1 LRGGSSGPLAAGL
14 LAGALVALVACSGG
28 PHGGEAEAAGE
39 GGPRRSPRPDLLES
53 LRQDLAAERHPSD
66 GGGRAWLEAE
76 DGTPAAAV
84 AGLPGRWTI
93 VYEAGPLG
101 IAEGG
106 MIFLQVSPFW
116 GWSTPQTQWPRS
128 FGYTEVSTAAEGVEL
143 GAQTLGE
150 QLLGI
155 AVGGRALERGER
167 VRIVYG
173 AGEEGAVADRF
184 AEHRSHFWI
193 AVDGDGDGVRK
204 ILADSPAVDV
214 APGPPARL
222 LLLLPSTARPGEAV
236 RLTAAVVDALGNAGV
251 DFAGRVRLAAGAGS
265 AAVDHPSGLDFTAAD
280 RGRLTVEV
288 TPREPGVVRLEG
300 EGPWGLEAES
310 NPVQVSLE
318 GARILWGDLHNHSNY
333 SDGSG
338 QPEEL
343 FLYARDVAALDV
355 VSVTDHDH
363 WGMRF
368 LDQRPDMWEEIKS
381 LAERYDE
388 PGRFVTLPGY
398 EWTNWVHGH
407 RHVLYFGDRAAA
419 GELRLFSS
427 LDPEY
432 ETPQQLWAALR
443 GRPAITVAHHSA
455 GGPVSTDWSIP
466 PDPELEP
473 VTEIVSVHGSSEA
486 LDSPSLIYSPVPG
499 NFVRDALDRGYRLGF
514 VGSSDS
520 HDGHPG
526 LAHLASPTSG
536 LVAILAEE
544 ATREAVY
551 EALRR
556 RRVYATSGP
565 RIVLRAVFG
574 GHPMGSEIPV
584 GGGDAGVAADPP
596 AVPEIRGVPAGT
608 LVVQAIAPGDLSH
621 VDVIRSGAVVQG
633 VDCAGERRCSFGL
646 EVPDLEA
653 GEYLYVRV
661 VQRDGGAAWSSPFF
675 FVDGGDGPG

>member
-1 LRGGSSGPLAAGL
+1 MRRLLAGL
-14 LAGALVALVACSGG
+14 LAVSPVVFAACSSE
-28 PHGGEAEAAGE
+28 PAADREAALAGVRPAAE
-39 GGPRRSPRPDLLES
+39 RGPRRSPRPDLVQS
-53 LRQDLAAERHPSD
+53 LRQDLDLERHPSD
-66 GGGRAWLEAE
+66 GGGTAWIETDGEAE
-76 DGTPAAAV
+76 EAV
-84 AGLPGRWTI
+84 AGRSGRWTI
-93 VYEAGPLG
+93 VYQAGPLG
-101 IAEGG
+101 VADGG
-106 MIFLQVSPFW
+106 MIYLQVSPFW

-128 FGYTEVSTAAEGVEL
+128 FGYTEVSTAAPGVEL
-143 GAQTLGE
+143 AAQTLGE

-155 AVGGRALERGER
+155 AVGGRELRAGER

-184 AEHRSHFWI
+184 AERDARLWI

-204 ILADSPAVDV
+204 IIADSPAVDV
-214 APGPPARL
+214 GPGAAARL
-222 LLLLPSTARPGEAV
+222 ILTLPSTARPGEPV

-251 DFAGRVRLAAGAGS
+251 DFAGRIRLAAVDGS
-265 AAVDHPSGLDFTAAD
+265 AAAGHPPSLRFAAAD

-288 TPREPGVVRLEG
+288 TPREPGVLRLQG
-300 EGPWGLEAES
+300 SGPGGLEAES
-310 NPVQVSLE
+310 NPVQVSPE

-338 QPEEL
+338 RPEEL

-368 LDQRPDMWEEIKS
+368 LDQSPDRWQEIRR
-381 LAERYDE
+381 LAEHFDE

-398 EWTNWVHGH
+398 EWTNWIYGH
-407 RHVLYFGDRAAA
+407 RHVLYFDDAGGPGDA
-419 GELRLFSS
+419 RLLSS
-427 LDPEY
+427 LDPET
-432 ETPQQLWAALR
+432 ETPEQLWEALR
-443 GRPAITVAHHSA
+443 GEPAMTVAHHSA

-486 LDSPSLIYSPVPG
+486 MDSPSVIYSPVPG
-499 NFVRDALDRGYRLGF
+499 NFVRDVLDRGVRLGF

-536 LVAILAEE
+536 LAAILAEE

-556 RRVYATSGP
+556 RRVYATTGP
-565 RIVLRAVFG
+565 RIVLRTAFG
-574 GHPMGSEIPV
+574 GHPMGSEIAV
-584 GGGDAGVAADPP
+584 GGDGGPADAAIGGIPAD
-596 AVPEIRGVPAGT
+596 T
-608 LVVQAIAPGDLSH
+608 LVVQAIGTGEISH
-621 VDVIRSGAVVQG
+621 VDVVRSGEVSG
-633 VDCAGERRCSFGL
+633 FDCEDERRCSFGL
-646 EVPDLEA
+646 EVGDLEI

-661 VQRDGGAAWSSPFF
+661 VQRDGAAAWSSPFF